1 MWIFIYF
8 SRIDLSEREN
18 HESSQEAGGSLTR
31 SPDAAIG
38 SLMRILKNA
47 PGLRERLLT
56 APGAPV
62 PQEPSSL
69 QRVMTEEHGRGA
81 SSSAVVPSSLMRS
94 RTAADALEELNRYKE
109 IRELILNRGKG
120 NPCDTK
126 LEEKPADGDP

>member
-1 MWIFIYF
+1 
-8 SRIDLSEREN
+8 
-18 HESSQEAGGSLTR
+18 
-31 SPDAAIG
+31 
-38 SLMRILKNA
+38 MRILKNA
-47 PGLRERLLT
+47 PGLRERLPT

>member
-1 MWIFIYF
+1 M
-8 SRIDLSEREN
+8 DLEREN
-18 HESSQEAGGSLTR
+18 HESSQEAGGSITR

-47 PGLRERLLT
+47 PGLRERLPT

-81 SSSAVVPSSLMRS
+81 SSSAS

-120 NPCDTK
+120 NPCYTK
-126 LEEKPADGDP
+126 LEEKPTDGDP